1 MVVVA
6 SAPDP
11 PYSSGAGRPCRPTY
25 AHRSHPRRENVED
38 GSRSRVSTV
47 TFRASRVTVSKNST
61 CSGVAH
67 SMTLAGRDFTTSPRG
82 RPLVLDQPLHPGR
95 DGADRLEVA
104 LVDLALVD
112 GQLELLLD
120 ECDQLHEAHGVDEVL
135 QQRRVVGHVDVL
147 EQQLVVD
154 ERADAPRHVVGLVRF
169 VHGLPP
175 QAIPDQGP
183 PVPAGATRSGAR
195 PGRDR
200 SIQSVSMSTRAG
212 CASTGMLA
220 LAALEP
226 RRTSTVIRPPEWS
239 RLDAA
244 SSSMAC
250 WSTRRR
256 GTPPAERPA
265 DRRAHPGTG
274 SALPRPRLEQDV
286 EPARQH
292 QGGVPAV
299 VPLPG
304 QGHRRPGPEA
314 VPHHPQHVHAHQL
327 HGQVGR
333 GRGFV
338 HGRGVELDGGGGP
351 GAVAVPRVV
360 EADGRDAP
368 LRQAA
373 GAVRPDAGLVAA
385 THAEPGQEQH
395 QGSGPARRH
404 GQDRRQVLATRGH
417 EQGMLGNH
425 AGAGH
430 RRVRSGHRVRGPH
443 ERIPASCHR
452 SDRAHAATAATT
464 RSDRSPCMSSLRP
477 CLLRRNR
484 GRPRRSAA
492 GSTSCCRSTRAPR
505 PRSRSASPPSTG
517 SGSLPLDTWSRS
529 ASPSNPRRL
538 PRTSSDEISWYTSRR
553 RGKPSTSRVP
563 AAMSW
568 ATGSAASASSPVDT
582 PVSRACLVIHCTY
595 AWPSTAGATAASPA
609 APAWSAASVATV
621 PPSRRPANPT
631 RCTPATSRS
640 APAASRASST
650 WERRL
655 TCSVP
660 RSLSPYPWAWNRR
673 TACPAAAS
681 ARARAVS
688 RGWRYTCS
696 RAKEWQSTQ
705 PSTGVASSGVD
716 RTPTVMAP
724 PMRGCTKASRM
735 PSSRSTN
742 ERNEA
747 MRSGSI
753 PTTPPT

>member
-256 GTPPAERPA
+256 ASI
-265 DRRAHPGTG
+265 PGNTN
-274 SALPRPRLEQDV
+274 SRS
-286 EPARQH
+286 
-292 QGGVPAV
+292 
-299 VPLPG
+299 
-304 QGHRRPGPEA
+304 
-314 VPHHPQHVHAHQL
+314 
-327 HGQVGR
+327 
-333 GRGFV
+333 
-338 HGRGVELDGGGGP
+338 
-351 GAVAVPRVV
+351 V
-360 EADGRDAP
+360 EASASPTSGMKRS
-368 LRQAA
+368 
-373 GAVRPDAGLVAA
+373 GW
-385 THAEPGQEQH
+385 
-395 QGSGPARRH
+395 GSGSGASSRS
-404 GQDRRQVLATRGH
+404 G
-417 EQGMLGNH
+417 
-425 AGAGH
+425 AGAG
-430 RRVRSGHRVRGPH
+430 P
-443 ERIPASCHR
+443 
-452 SDRAHAATAATT
+452 
-464 RSDRSPCMSSLRP
+464 
-477 CLLRRNR
+477 LRRNARRIDAPTPAR
-484 GRPRRSAA
+484 GLPFPGRGSNRMLNPPGSTRAAFRQSSRCLARATAVRAPKQFPTTPSTSTPTSSMARSAA
-492 GSTSCCRSTRAPR
+492 A
-505 PRSRSASPPSTG
+505 
-517 SGSLPLDTWSRS
+517 
-529 ASPSNPRRL
+529 
-538 PRTSSDEISWYTSRR
+538 
-553 RGKPSTSRVP
+553 
-563 AAMSW
+563 
-568 ATGSAASASSPVDT
+568 AAS
-582 PVSRACLVIHCTY
+582 
-595 AWPSTAGATAASPA
+595 STAGVS
-609 APAWSAASVATV
+609 
-621 PPSRRPANPT
+621 
-631 RCTPATSRS
+631 
-640 APAASRASST
+640 SST
-650 WERRL
+650 
-655 TCSVP
+655 VAGDP
-660 RSLSPYPWAWNRR
+660 VLSP
-673 TACPAAAS
+673 CP
-681 ARARAVS
+681 
-688 RGWRYTCS
+688 G
-696 RAKEWQSTQ
+696 
-705 PSTGVASSGVD
+705 
-716 RTPTVMAP
+716 
-724 PMRGCTKASRM
+724 
-735 PSSRSTN
+735 
-742 ERNEA
+742 
-747 MRSGSI
+747 
-753 PTTPPT
+753 